1 MTQTSAHT
9 RVPSELVGTWH
20 YNWVSWV
27 HQQDPVTGH
36 WLPPTAVDITF
47 VFTPDGQFELRDFR
61 QASSWCTLTTYE
73 TASGQFEADQVN
85 VTLSPSRGHIISQS
99 DCRADWNYERDG
111 ASPPGT
117 IEWRWVRTRS
127 AARRWCWRGRRG
139 RRTPMC
145 RSRVGSRWRRTAT
158 GSTSWT
164 VPPAEPRRLPGMPLL
179 GGGGGRLVLLLSF
192 GELGLALMFGL
203 LPVGLGLVIGHPA
216 LFPAGREALFGPG
229 HQAGQAGQGLGLE
242 RLRIR
247 HWERAGE
254 SA

>member
-1 MTQTSAHT
+1 
-9 RVPSELVGTWH
+9 
-20 YNWVSWV
+20 
-27 HQQDPVTGH
+27 
-36 WLPPTAVDITF
+36 
-47 VFTPDGQFELRDFR
+47 
-61 QASSWCTLTTYE
+61 
-73 TASGQFEADQVN
+73 
-85 VTLSPSRGHIISQS
+85 
-99 DCRADWNYERDG
+99 
-111 ASPPGT
+111 
-117 IEWRWVRTRS
+117 
-127 AARRWCWRGRRG
+127 
-139 RRTPMC
+139 
-145 RSRVGSRWRRTAT
+145 
-158 GSTSWT
+158 
-164 VPPAEPRRLPGMPLL
+164 MPLL